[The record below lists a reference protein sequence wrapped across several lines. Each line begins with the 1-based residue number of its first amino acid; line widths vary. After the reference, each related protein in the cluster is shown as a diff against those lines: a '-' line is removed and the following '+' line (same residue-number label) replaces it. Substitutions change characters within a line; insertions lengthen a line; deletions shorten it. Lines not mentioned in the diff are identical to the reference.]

1 MSRRGVTVSAAALAL
16 AVFVADQAVK
26 RMVEGSMGLGE
37 SIPVVS
43 GVLHITYIENSGGAF
58 GLLEDSPLL
67 LLVGSVVAVGVVLFM
82 LLTQPP
88 SAAMAAGCG
97 LVLGG
102 AAGNMLD
109 RVVSGSVVDYVDL
122 RVWPIFNIADIGIVL
137 GVAALLLA
145 ALRTPEKG

>member
-1 MSRRGVTVSAAALAL
+1 MSRRAVLVYTAALAL

-26 RMVEGSMGLGE
+26 RVVEGSMDLGE
-37 SIPVVS
+37 SIPVIS

-58 GLLEDSPLL
+58 GLLQDSQAL

-82 LLTQPP
+82 LISQPP
-88 SAAMAAGCG
+88 SPAMAAGCG

-109 RVVSGSVVDYVDL
+109 RVVSGSVTDYVDL
-122 RVWPIFNIADIGIVL
+122 RVWPIFNIADVGIVL

-145 ALRTPEKG
+145 ALRAPEKG